1 MKPHQL
7 ERANSYVRE
16 ELSLL
21 IGSSVAD
28 PRVHALIV
36 TDVDLSADRRTARVY
51 VGCYDETV
59 DLKEGLRGLENAK
72 EFIRRELG
80 AVLGWRYTPELVF
93 RADKSLQ
100 RGARLDKV
108 FKQME
113 QERATQNAEQT
124 TEETMD
130 KDVST
135 GAD

>member
-72 EFIRRELG
+72 EYIR
-80 AVLGWRYTPELVF
+80 
-93 RADKSLQ
+93 
-100 RGARLDKV
+100 
-108 FKQME
+108 
-113 QERATQNAEQT
+113 
-124 TEETMD
+124 
-130 KDVST
+130 
-135 GAD
+135 